1 MSVVNELLCAGPD
14 GSINFGN
21 HLLKN
26 KTKKE
31 DFEFGGNTW
40 KVKTYTTLTRL
51 EKNGMFVYE
60 SVPGTS
66 VFNFRETGEG
76 LSFSVAGAVD
86 AQITLGL
93 ATDSA
98 YAVYVADELIGEMNT
113 NLSGKLSLSV
123 ELGAKEAVPVRINS
137 TQ

>member
-1 MSVVNELLCAGPD
+1 MSVVNELLCAAPD
-14 GSINFGN
+14 GTINFGN

-26 KTKKE
+26 KAKKD
-31 DFEFGGNTW
+31 DFEFGGNIW
-40 KVKTYTTLTRL
+40 KVKTYKTLTRL

-76 LSFSVAGAVD
+76 LSFSVAGDVD
-86 AQITLGL
+86 TQITLEL
-93 ATDSA
+93 AEDSE
-98 YAVYVADELIGEMNT
+98 YAVYVADELIGKMTT

-123 ELGAKEAVPVRINS
+123 ELGGKEAVPVRIS
-137 TQ
+137 R